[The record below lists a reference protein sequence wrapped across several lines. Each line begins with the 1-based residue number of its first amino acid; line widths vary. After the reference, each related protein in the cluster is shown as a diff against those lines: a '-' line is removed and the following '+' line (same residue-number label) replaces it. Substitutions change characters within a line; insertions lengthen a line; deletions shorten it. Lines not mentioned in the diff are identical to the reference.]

1 MLWLEAIK
9 TRLANAGLAEENMQ
23 RTKPPFRADHVGS
36 ILRTAPVKDARAKRE
51 QGAISADQLTVCLS
65 SCESGSWKVHVAT
78 FFTEVRP
85 ELVLR
90 FAELHGVSMSELASA
105 YHAMKVVTGE
115 ANPVLEADLEQLAP
129 TAR

>member
-1 MLWLEAIK
+1 MPAPGTEDIDLQPAPK
-9 TRLANAGLAEENMQ
+9 LATFERDTLDDLVLGTTNAPY
-23 RTKPPFRADHVGS
+23 RR
-36 ILRTAPVKDARAKRE
+36 
-51 QGAISADQLTVCLS
+51 AISADQLTVCLS